1 MINPPYT
8 HAQRETEREKSI
20 SHDRYTPSNYIYTMT
35 DRGENGLRD
44 SLTYFNSALREI
56 LELQKARKE
65 MMNQIYPSM
74 QDVEK
79 GGVAK
84 TEEKGSVAATDDTM
98 MDTCVF
104 LTNSSRKKILRA
116 LENERKLDTEKKKL
130 EERKKMQEDNE
141 KNVNA
146 IRALQKKKA
155 KLKEEVE
162 TVK

>member
-1 MINPPYT
+1 
-8 HAQRETEREKSI
+8 
-20 SHDRYTPSNYIYTMT
+20 MT
-35 DRGENGLRD
+35 DRGEKGLRD
-44 SLTYFNSALREI
+44 SLTYFDSALREI

-65 MMNQIYPSM
+65 MMNEIYPSM
-74 QDVEK
+74 QHVEK
-79 GGVAK
+79 GSVAK
-84 TEEKGSVAATDDTM
+84 IEEKGSVAATDTM

-130 EERKKMQEDNE
+130 EERKKMHEDNE

>member
-104 LTNSSRKKILRA
+104 LTNSSGKKILRTA
-116 LENERKLDTEKKKL
+116 LEHERKLD
-130 EERKKMQEDNE
+130 ERKKMQKNNE

-155 KLKEEVE
+155 KLKEEV
-162 TVK
+162 VN

>member
-1 MINPPYT
+1 
-8 HAQRETEREKSI
+8 
-20 SHDRYTPSNYIYTMT
+20 
-35 DRGENGLRD
+35 
-44 SLTYFNSALREI
+44 
-56 LELQKARKE
+56 
-65 MMNQIYPSM
+65 
-74 QDVEK
+74 
-79 GGVAK
+79 
-84 TEEKGSVAATDDTM
+84 
-98 MDTCVF
+98 
-104 LTNSSRKKILRA
+104 